1 MLDAYT
7 NAKDLLGRINEVNKD
22 LVLLTFLLWVNF
34 TSGAFTAILDETGWI
49 FTFMIM
55 GYSINQITT
64 FKIAAETN
72 YKVSTFVKDDNVLF
86 VSTSDTVR

>member
-1 MLDAYT
+1 MLDAYS

-22 LVLLTFLLWVNF
+22 LLLLTFLLWVNI
-34 TSGAFTAILDETGWI
+34 TSCNFTAILDESGWI

-55 GYSINQITT
+55 GYAINHITT

-72 YKVSTFVKDDNVLF
+72 YKVSTFVKDDKVLF
-86 VSTSDTVR
+86 VSISDTV

>member
-22 LVLLTFLLWVNF
+22 LLLLTFLLWVNF

-64 FKIAAETN
+64 FKIAAETS
-72 YKVSTFVKDDNVLF
+72 YKVSTFVKDDKVLF
-86 VSTSDTVR
+86 VSISDTV